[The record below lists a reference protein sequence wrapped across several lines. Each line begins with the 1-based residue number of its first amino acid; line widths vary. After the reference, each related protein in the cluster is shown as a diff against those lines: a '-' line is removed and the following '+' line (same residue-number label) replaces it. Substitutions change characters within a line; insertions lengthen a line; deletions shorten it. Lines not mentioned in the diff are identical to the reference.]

1 MREGISNH
9 TFNDLEQD
17 QGANSPAANIKSDFF
32 KIYYKYHKIPSWNFQ
47 FVASLCLGFI
57 DGYIDV
63 DDKWMLGPF

>member
-32 KIYYKYHKIPSWNFQ
+32 KIYYKYHKDAFFAYWVSF
-47 FVASLCLGFI
+47 
-57 DGYIDV
+57 
-63 DDKWMLGPF
+63 